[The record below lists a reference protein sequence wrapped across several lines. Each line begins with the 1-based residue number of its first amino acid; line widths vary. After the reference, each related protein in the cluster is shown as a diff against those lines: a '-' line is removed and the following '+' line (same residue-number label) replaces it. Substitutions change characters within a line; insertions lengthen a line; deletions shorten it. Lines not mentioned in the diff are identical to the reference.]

1 MPAIALAETH
11 TGVNTGFGGSADTR
25 TAEYAALQQALV
37 HELKSAP
44 LLRSDR
50 GLSSDSALHRLKSHA
65 LPHDVVTG
73 AMLTRCN
80 SVLRGHSAV
89 RMEVIDKLFAFIQ
102 RGMCPVIPLRGSISA
117 SGDLMPLAY
126 VVGALQGSPDVQVR
140 CSQELGG
147 RIVSAAE
154 AMKILELQ
162 PVKLGPKE
170 GLGLV
175 NGTAVSC
182 ATGALA
188 LHDAERLALLAELLT
203 AMATEALRGTAE
215 NHHPFIARVRPHAGQ
230 TESASAILKV
240 LEGSRMATH
249 KDRKGEKGL
258 YQDRYALRT
267 ASQWIGPQLED
278 LDLAHTQLAVEL
290 NSTTDNPLIDV
301 EGNQIHHG
309 GNFQAVT
316 VTSATEKTRLALQML
331 GKLMFAQSSELINTT
346 LNGTLPPNLCF
357 EDPSL
362 SFAFKGCDINMAA
375 YMSEL
380 AFLANPVSSHVQSAE
395 MHNQAVNSL
404 ALISARYTADAVE
417 LTSLMAAT
425 HLYVLCQALDL
436 QALQI
441 EFAASVQD
449 SMTALC
455 DNALGN
461 VICDPMERYM
471 AIDKLITRILSDFTK
486 FKSSDLCERCARCI
500 DDAQAH
506 LLQDGLT
513 KSFAITSE
521 AEFIVAVRG
530 LQTEAVELLK
540 NTYNNKR
547 NQVAAYDSSVTRRLL
562 GRGTAKMYQHV
573 RQDLSVPVYRGLY
586 EDPTHSGEA
595 CGETVVLKRDQALIG
610 SRIAVIYE
618 AIRSGRLFDVLIG
631 CFEGAGR
638 DAYVD
643 LEGTTVPSKL

>member
-1 MPAIALAETH
+1 M
-11 TGVNTGFGGSADTR
+11 
-25 TAEYAALQQALV
+25 
-37 HELKSAP
+37 HELQSAP
-44 LLRSDR
+44 LLGSDR
-50 GLSSDSALHRLKSHA
+50 GLPGDHILNRLRSHA
-65 LPHDVVTG
+65 LPRDVVLG

-102 RGMCPVIPLRGSISA
+102 RGMCPIIPLRGSISA

-126 VVGALQGSPDVQVR
+126 VVGALQGSPDVQVQ
-140 CSQELGG
+140 CPPELGG
-147 RIVSAAE
+147 SVVSAAE

-182 ATGALA
+182 AAGALA

-230 TESASAILKV
+230 MESASGILKA
-240 LEGSRMATH
+240 LEGSKMATH

-278 LDLAHTQLAVEL
+278 LDLAHRQLAIEL

-301 EGNQIHHG
+301 EGDQIHHG

-346 LNGTLPPNLCF
+346 MNGTLPPNLCF

-395 MHNQAVNSL
+395 MANQAVNSL
-404 ALISARYTADAVE
+404 ALISARYTSDAVE

-436 QALQI
+436 QALHV

-455 DNALGN
+455 DSALGC
-461 VICDPMERYM
+461 VIRDPMERYV
-471 AIDKLITRILSDFTK
+471 AIDKLITRVLSDFTK

-513 KSFAITSE
+513 KTFGISSE

-530 LQTEAVELLK
+530 LQAEAVHLLK
-540 NTYNNKR
+540 TTYANLR
-547 NQVAAYDSSVTRRLL
+547 NQVAAHDSSVTVRML
-562 GRGTAKMYQHV
+562 GRGTARMYKYI
-573 RQDLSVPVYRGLY
+573 RQDLGVPVYRGLY
-586 EDPTHSGEA
+586 EDPTHSGKA
-595 CGETVVLKRDQALIG
+595 FGETVVPKRDQALIG

-618 AIRSGRLFDVLIG
+618 AIRSGKLFDVLVG
-631 CFEGAGR
+631 CFRGASEDG
-638 DAYVD
+638 YVD
-643 LEGTTVPSKL
+643 LEGMRVASKL